1 MWNTQKDDLGYQY
14 TKNPT
19 LMTPEEKAAEFGRL
33 WDWNKLTPEQKRAEL
48 ERKKDESDLHAEM
61 CTPDEKGGSVS
72 DRMLIAPPPKRIQ
85 RAHPAAVELLGDLS
99 DLGLSPSQLNPIQA
113 PEMKRRTN
121 ETAEQVWLMEEA
133 RISEVLFEKAVPA
146 LPEDVR
152 YVSQAIGESISGWG
166 VGRYVI
172 DAGTGAG
179 KTTAIMGLLKKNVT
193 SQPRFEVEGRKRIL
207 YLCNRKALWEQ
218 IIQAIF
224 GDGYERDFR
233 DWALVQWDMRECL
246 SFEFIDVQT
255 YQKLQ
260 KDYQEDPEKT
270 LEHIKSC
277 YTYIVCDE
285 AHYFVNDAK
294 FNHKTNVAYQCI
306 EQLVS
311 CKTVIYMS
319 ATMDFLIQKW
329 KEEGT
334 LSPENYYRIPRRKSC
349 VSEIRF
355 YYRDAE
361 RKALLDSIPPNE
373 NVIVF
378 VTSYATLEKMK
389 LIYGDTASY
398 YCSGNNIHG
407 SMDALYDCVRD
418 GKLLKRILFT
428 TTVLYNGV
436 DIKDETVKHIFIEQW
451 LPMEVI
457 QEIGR
462 KRPLDENDTCKLYLR
477 GKGMRELET
486 RLKEA
491 SYNLEPALCYHT
503 GGEVWKKFLGTP
515 DVNERIGEESVLNYD
530 HRTGEYHINE
540 MKEMLFL
547 YQRSTALKMLQKGYH
562 DAILSMIRDDLGGP
576 IPEYKSDDAAAYIA
590 EHLNEP
596 MLKED
601 LKAGLIRALGIV
613 PAKGRSSKETIGKS
627 ILNRELQ
634 KYGVEIES
642 TRATSGK
649 WRFKTVWTLIEL
661 A

>member
-1 MWNTQKDDLGYQY
+1 MGTQ
-14 TKNPT
+14 N
-19 LMTPEEKAAEFGRL
+19 EKMPSTITAKA
-33 WDWNKLTPEQKRAEL
+33 T
-48 ERKKDESDLHAEM
+48 
-61 CTPDEKGGSVS
+61 
-72 DRMLIAPPPKRIQ
+72 
-85 RAHPAAVELLGDLS
+85 ELLGDLS
-99 DLGLSPSQLNPIQA
+99 GLGIEQNEATHYQCPEVKQQA
-113 PEMKRRTN
+113 DTL
-121 ETAEQVWLMEEA
+121 AEQLRQMEDA
-133 RISEVLFEKAVPA
+133 RISKMLLEQKAPV
-146 LPEDVR
+146 LPEDVY
-152 YVSQAIGESISGWG
+152 YVSQAIGEAISGWG

-179 KTTAIMGLLKKNVT
+179 KTTAIIDLLKRNVT
-193 SQPRFEVEGRKRIL
+193 SCPRFEVEGRKRIL

-218 IIQAIF
+218 IVQAVL
-224 GDGYERDFR
+224 GDGVKRDFR
-233 DWALVQWDMRECL
+233 DLDLINWAMSECL
-246 SFEFIDVQT
+246 RFEFIDVQT

-260 KDYQEDPEKT
+260 KDYQEDPERT
-270 LEHIKSC
+270 LEHIKRC
-277 YTYIVCDE
+277 YAYIVCDE

-349 VSEIRF
+349 ISEIRF

-361 RKALLDSIPPNE
+361 RKALLDSIPPGE
-373 NVIVF
+373 KAVVF
-378 VTSYATLEKMK
+378 VTSYATLEKMR
-389 LIYGDTASY
+389 LIYGDTAAY
-398 YCSGNNIHG
+398 YCSGNNKHG

-436 DIKDETVKHIFIEQW
+436 DIKDEKVKHIFIEQW

-462 KRPLDENDTCKLYLR
+462 KRPLNENDTCKLYLR

-491 SYNLEPALCYHT
+491 NQNLEPALCY
-503 GGEVWKKFLGTP
+503 GETWEKFLEQP
-515 DVNERIGEESVLNYD
+515 DVNNRIGEESVLDYD

-540 MKEMLFL
+540 MKEMLFR
-547 YQRSTALKMLQKGYH
+547 YQKSVALEMLQKGYH
-562 DAILSMIRDDLGGP
+562 DAILSMVRGDLGGP
-576 IPEYKSDDAAAYIA
+576 VPEYKSEDASAYIA

-601 LKAGLIRALGIV
+601 LKVALLRVLCIV
-613 PAKGRSSKETIGKS
+613 PAKGRSSKETIGKLL
-627 ILNRELQ
+627 LNRELQ
-634 KYGVEIES
+634 KYGVEIIS
-642 TRATSGK
+642 AQGDAGK
-649 WRFKTVWTLIEL
+649 WRNKTFWMLVELI
-661 A
+661 

>member
-1 MWNTQKDDLGYQY
+1 MPSTI
-14 TKNPT
+14 TA
-19 LMTPEEKAAEFGRL
+19 KA
-33 WDWNKLTPEQKRAEL
+33 T
-48 ERKKDESDLHAEM
+48 
-61 CTPDEKGGSVS
+61 
-72 DRMLIAPPPKRIQ
+72 
-85 RAHPAAVELLGDLS
+85 ELLGNLS
-99 DLGLSPSQLNPIQA
+99 GLGIEQ
-113 PEMKRRTN
+113 N
-121 ETAEQVWLMEEA
+121 EATHYQCPAVKQQTDTLAEQLRQMEDA
-133 RISEVLFEKAVPA
+133 QISKMILEQKAPV
-146 LPEDVR
+146 LPEDIY
-152 YVSQAIGESISGWG
+152 YVSQAIGEAISGWG

-179 KTTAIMGLLKKNVT
+179 KTTAIIDLLKRNVT
-193 SQPRFEVEGRKRIL
+193 SCPRFEVEGRKRIL

-218 IIQAIF
+218 IVQAVL
-224 GDGYERDFR
+224 GDGVKRDFR
-233 DWALVQWDMRECL
+233 ESDLINWAMSECL
-246 SFEFIDVQT
+246 RFEFIDVQT

-260 KDYQEDPEKT
+260 KDYQEDPERT
-270 LEHIKSC
+270 LEHIKRC

-329 KEEGT
+329 KEEGK

-349 VSEIRF
+349 ISEIRF

-361 RKALLDSIPPNE
+361 RKALLDSIPSGE
-373 NVIVF
+373 KAVVF
-378 VTSYATLEKMK
+378 VTSYATLERMR
-389 LIYGDTASY
+389 LIYGDTAAY
-398 YCSGNNIHG
+398 YCSGNNKHG

-436 DIKDETVKHIFIEQW
+436 DIKDEKVKHIFIEQW

-462 KRPLDENDTCKLYLR
+462 KRPLNENDTCKLYLR

-491 SYNLEPALCYHT
+491 NQNLEPALCYRT
-503 GGEVWKKFLGTP
+503 GGEAWEKFLEQP
-515 DVNERIGEESVLNYD
+515 DVNNRIGEESVLDYD

-540 MKEMLFL
+540 MKEMLFR
-547 YQRSTALKMLQKGYH
+547 YQKSVALEMLQKGYH
-562 DAILSMIRDDLGGP
+562 DAILSMIRGDLGGP
-576 IPEYKSDDAAAYIA
+576 VPEYKSEDASAYIA

-601 LKAGLIRALGIV
+601 LKVALLRVLCIV
-613 PAKGRSSKETIGKS
+613 PAKGRSSKETIGKLL
-627 ILNRELQ
+627 LNRELQ
-634 KYGVEIES
+634 KYGVTIES

-649 WRFKTVWTLIEL
+649 WRFKTVWMLVEL
-661 A
+661 E

>member
-1 MWNTQKDDLGYQY
+1 MSYEKNT
-14 TKNPT
+14 N
-19 LMTPEEKAAEFGRL
+19 E
-33 WDWNKLTPEQKRAEL
+33 NI
-48 ERKKDESDLHAEM
+48 
-61 CTPDEKGGSVS
+61 
-72 DRMLIAPPPKRIQ
+72 MLIDPTPQ
-85 RAHPAAVELLGDLS
+85 RGQMAIPTAVKLLGDLS
-99 DLGLSPSQLNPIQA
+99 DLGMEPSECMVYQRPAVKQQTVALEEQLQR
-113 PEMKRRTN
+113 M
-121 ETAEQVWLMEEA
+121 LEA
-133 RISEVLFEKAVPA
+133 QISEILFEKNAPV

-152 YVSQAIGESISGWG
+152 YVSQAIGDAIQGWG

-179 KTTAIMGLLKKNVT
+179 KTTAIMDLLKKNIANC
-193 SQPRFEVEGRKRIL
+193 PRFEVEGRKRIL

-218 IIQAIF
+218 IVQAIL
-224 GDGYERDFR
+224 GDGIKRDFR
-233 DWALVQWDMRECL
+233 DWDLISWDISECL
-246 SFEFIDVQT
+246 SFEFVEVQT

-270 LEHIKSC
+270 LERIKRF

-294 FNHKTNVAYQCI
+294 FNHKTNIAYQCI

-319 ATMDFLIQKW
+319 ATMDSLVQKW

-334 LSPENYYRIPRRKSC
+334 LPPENYYRIPRRKSC

-361 RKALLDSIPPNE
+361 RKALLDSIPPDE
-373 NVIVF
+373 KAVVF
-378 VTSYATLEKMK
+378 VTSHAALEKMK
-389 LIYGDTASY
+389 LIYGDTAAY
-398 YCSGNNIHG
+398 YCSGNNKHG

-451 LPMEVI
+451 MPMEII

-462 KRPLDENDTCKLYLR
+462 KRSLDESDTCKLYLR
-477 GKGMRELET
+477 GKGTRELET

-491 SYNLEPALCYHT
+491 NYHLEPALCYRV
-503 GGEVWKKFLGTP
+503 GGEVWEKFLSTS
-515 DVNERIGEESVLNYD
+515 DVNERIGEESVLGYD
-530 HRTGEYHINE
+530 HRTGTYHINE
-540 MKEMLFL
+540 MKEMLFQ
-547 YQRSTALKMLQKGYH
+547 YQKSVALEMLQKGYH
-562 DAILSMIRDDLGGP
+562 DAILSMICDDLGGP
-576 IPEYKSDDAAAYIA
+576 IPEYKSDDASAYIA
-590 EHLNEP
+590 EHLNEL

-601 LKAGLIRALGIV
+601 LRAGLICALGIV
-613 PAKGRSSKETIGKS
+613 PAKGRSSKETIGKA

-634 KYGVEIES
+634 KYGVEIVTEQG
-642 TRATSGK
+642 TAGK
-649 WRFKTVWTLIEL
+649 WRKRTIWMLVEIMPKN
-661 A
+661 AC

>member
-1 MWNTQKDDLGYQY
+1 M
-14 TKNPT
+14 
-19 LMTPEEKAAEFGRL
+19 
-33 WDWNKLTPEQKRAEL
+33 
-48 ERKKDESDLHAEM
+48 
-61 CTPDEKGGSVS
+61 
-72 DRMLIAPPPKRIQ
+72 
-85 RAHPAAVELLGDLS
+85 
-99 DLGLSPSQLNPIQA
+99 
-113 PEMKRRTN
+113 
-121 ETAEQVWLMEEA
+121 
-133 RISEVLFEKAVPA
+133 PA

-193 SQPRFEVEGRKRIL
+193 SHPRFEVEGRKRIL

-270 LEHIKSC
+270 LEHIKRC

-334 LSPENYYRIPRRKSC
+334 LPPENYYRIPRRKSC

-373 NVIVF
+373 
-378 VTSYATLEKMK
+378 
-389 LIYGDTASY
+389 
-398 YCSGNNIHG
+398 
-407 SMDALYDCVRD
+407 
-418 GKLLKRILFT
+418 
-428 TTVLYNGV
+428 
-436 DIKDETVKHIFIEQW
+436 
-451 LPMEVI
+451 
-457 QEIGR
+457 
-462 KRPLDENDTCKLYLR
+462 
-477 GKGMRELET
+477 
-486 RLKEA
+486 
-491 SYNLEPALCYHT
+491 
-503 GGEVWKKFLGTP
+503 
-515 DVNERIGEESVLNYD
+515 
-530 HRTGEYHINE
+530 
-540 MKEMLFL
+540 
-547 YQRSTALKMLQKGYH
+547 
-562 DAILSMIRDDLGGP
+562 
-576 IPEYKSDDAAAYIA
+576 KSDR
-590 EHLNEP
+590 LRNE
-596 MLKED
+596 LCN
-601 LKAGLIRALGIV
+601 A
-613 PAKGRSSKETIGKS
+613 
-627 ILNRELQ
+627 
-634 KYGVEIES
+634 
-642 TRATSGK
+642 
-649 WRFKTVWTLIEL
+649 
-661 A
+661 

>member
-1 MWNTQKDDLGYQY
+1 MGTQ
-14 TKNPT
+14 N
-19 LMTPEEKAAEFGRL
+19 EKMPSTITAKA
-33 WDWNKLTPEQKRAEL
+33 T
-48 ERKKDESDLHAEM
+48 
-61 CTPDEKGGSVS
+61 
-72 DRMLIAPPPKRIQ
+72 
-85 RAHPAAVELLGDLS
+85 ELLGDLS
-99 DLGLSPSQLNPIQA
+99 GLGIEQ
-113 PEMKRRTN
+113 N
-121 ETAEQVWLMEEA
+121 EATHYQCPAVKQQVDTLAEQLRQMEDA
-133 RISEVLFEKAVPA
+133 RISKMLLEQKAPV
-146 LPEDVR
+146 LPEDVY
-152 YVSQAIGESISGWG
+152 YVSQAIGEAISGWG

-179 KTTAIMGLLKKNVT
+179 KTTAIIDLLKRNVT
-193 SQPRFEVEGRKRIL
+193 SCPRFEVEGRKRIL

-218 IIQAIF
+218 IVQAVL
-224 GDGYERDFR
+224 GDGVKRDFR
-233 DWALVQWDMRECL
+233 DLDLINWAMSECL
-246 SFEFIDVQT
+246 RFEFIDVQT

-260 KDYQEDPEKT
+260 KDYQEDPERT
-270 LEHIKSC
+270 LEHIKRC

-349 VSEIRF
+349 ISEIRF

-361 RKALLDSIPPNE
+361 RKALLDSIPPGE
-373 NVIVF
+373 KAVVF
-378 VTSYATLEKMK
+378 VTSYATLERMR
-389 LIYGDTASY
+389 LIYGDTAAY
-398 YCSGNNIHG
+398 YCSGNNKHG

-436 DIKDETVKHIFIEQW
+436 DIKDEKVKHIFIEQW

-462 KRPLDENDTCKLYLR
+462 KRPLNENDTCKLYLR

-491 SYNLEPALCYHT
+491 NQNLEPALCYRT
-503 GGEVWKKFLGTP
+503 GGEAQEKFLEQP
-515 DVNERIGEESVLNYD
+515 DVNNRIGEESVLDYD

-540 MKEMLFL
+540 MKEMLFR
-547 YQRSTALKMLQKGYH
+547 YQKSVALEMLQKGYH
-562 DAILSMIRDDLGGP
+562 DAILSMVRGDLGGLV
-576 IPEYKSDDAAAYIA
+576 PEYKSEDASAYIA

-601 LKAGLIRALGIV
+601 LKVALLRVLCIV
-613 PAKGRSSKETIGKS
+613 PAKGRSSKETIGKLL
-627 ILNRELQ
+627 LNRELQ
-634 KYGVEIES
+634 KYGVEIIS
-642 TRATSGK
+642 AQGDAGK
-649 WRFKTVWTLIEL
+649 WRNKTFWMLVELI
-661 A
+661 